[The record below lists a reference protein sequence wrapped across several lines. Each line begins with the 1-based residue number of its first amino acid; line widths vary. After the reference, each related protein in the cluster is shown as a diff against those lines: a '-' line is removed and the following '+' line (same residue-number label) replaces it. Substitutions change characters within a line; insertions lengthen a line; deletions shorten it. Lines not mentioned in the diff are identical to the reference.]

1 VQENWEGMEMIGTH
15 QHLVCAED
23 IILDENIYIP

>member
-1 VQENWEGMEMIGTH
+1 MIGTH